1 MIGGDGQMQPQVR
14 MNRHVH
20 NHVHD
25 HVQNPMHSHVQN
37 PMPMQN
43 HLHDHVQN
51 SMHNHVQNPMPMQN
65 HVDQRVHNRMQN
77 HVHQPVHNPVLLHHD
92 GDRVVWRPQESGFC
106 LKSLQEGH
114 EQALLELDRSRRRM
128 EEEQSSSFLE
138 VMEVM
143 EERVKVMSMMQE
155 TRQMLQAKERG
166 ELVGLVNEEECRA
179 KVMALQQCV
188 DQLRK
193 FPESPRNL
201 ESPRPDVSQAGTL
214 DTEYTEDQ
222 EGEDEEEEE
231 PVDES
236 LELFLREAWREE
248 MVEFIRTIKKEFKKC
263 QKEKQN
269 LEFEMQELRE
279 DNSRRERESMEE
291 KRKLRAKVGNLQC
304 KLNALTGKNGGSPGG
319 SSGSG
324 GSSPPKP
331 PVSKVS
337 IETQTEPEVVEE
349 DVDVSNVEIKP
360 WTNDEMLKVLKKMQ
374 MERAVREAN
383 APKKVTDLE
392 LGRDVKDAFSKRA
405 GTNIQLSKD
414 HMIATRVDEVQSQAV
429 VFGSSPIRKEAFGWY
444 YSVEVKAM
452 TSRIWGGLA
461 VGVTQ
466 IRPRSFQELPNKGWE
481 LEDTCLVGY
490 WTCCAF
496 VNRMRQR
503 VQWDPADLRV
513 GNRVGVLVT
522 NEGDLKIF
530 VDRMEVDCLKGAGC
544 PTTSPDELT

>member
-1 MIGGDGQMQPQVR
+1 
-14 MNRHVH
+14 
-20 NHVHD
+20 
-25 HVQNPMHSHVQN
+25 
-37 PMPMQN
+37 
-43 HLHDHVQN
+43 
-51 SMHNHVQNPMPMQN
+51 
-65 HVDQRVHNRMQN
+65 
-77 HVHQPVHNPVLLHHD
+77 
-92 GDRVVWRPQESGFC
+92 
-106 LKSLQEGH
+106 
-114 EQALLELDRSRRRM
+114 M
-128 EEEQSSSFLE
+128 EEEQSNSFLE

-188 DQLRK
+188 DSLRK

-222 EGEDEEEEE
+222 EGEDEEEEG

-263 QKEKQN
+263 QQEKQN

-337 IETQTEPEVVEE
+337 IETQTEPEVVGE

-466 IRPRSFQELPNKGWE
+466 IRPRSFQELPNKEEVPVSGRRKDALQRQESGLSTAEKPARPKSKAGKKSVAGQLLNVFKGGYRKSISHRKTRSERRKERWE
-481 LEDTCLVGY
+481 RHKNFERIRFDMQVE
-490 WTCCAF
+490 ADPF
-496 VNRMRQR
+496 ANR
-503 VQWDPADLRV
+503 LRV
-513 GNRVGVLVT
+513 TRRPGDESSNGNDAPRDSESAPLGSQAYHEQL
-522 NEGDLKIF
+522 
-530 VDRMEVDCLKGAGC
+530 RCLTGGNPGKPHDGSRNGKNVV
-544 PTTSPDELT
+544 